1 MIMAKAKQK
10 SRKAKP
16 LRSLPVDLQRLADAP
31 VEVIQANVSQAV
43 ATALSVFDTTS
54 AQKFVSSG
62 KQSAPMGTHIAVS
75 KRGVKIRHGVSARAL
90 SISDLRITPALSHP
104 TTGASRQ
111 RVTAEGRRGREI
123 EVPRGFIWSNT
134 VFMRDVTGRKIAPAK
149 GWLIAAGAD
158 PSPAA
163 MLGEAAPDVM
173 AAETEA
179 LMRGFG
185 DAGKDGE

>member
-1 MIMAKAKQK
+1 MAKAKHK
-10 SRKAKP
+10 SKKAKP

-31 VEVIQANVSQAV
+31 IEVIQASVSQAV
-43 ATALSVFDTTS
+43 ATALSVFDTTA

-62 KQSAPMGTHIAVS
+62 KQSAPMGTHIAIS

-123 EVPRGFIWSNT
+123 EVPRGFIWNGT
-134 VFMRDVTGRKIAPAK
+134 VFMRNETGRKIAPAK

-173 AAETEA
+173 AAETDA
-179 LMRGFG
+179 LMRGFD